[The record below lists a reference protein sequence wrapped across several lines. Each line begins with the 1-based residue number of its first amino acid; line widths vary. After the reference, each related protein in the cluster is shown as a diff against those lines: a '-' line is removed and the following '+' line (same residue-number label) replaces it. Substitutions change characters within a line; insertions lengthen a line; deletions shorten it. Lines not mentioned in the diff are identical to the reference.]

1 MNKLTIF
8 TPTYNRSK
16 FLYKLY
22 DSLKKQEYKEFTWL
36 LVDDGSSDNTQQV
49 IEEFVSDNILDIK
62 YVRQN
67 NSGKHIAFNRAIEL
81 CDSDYFLCID
91 SDDYIKDKNSIK
103 KILTDM
109 KSLDEHYIGI
119 IYPWTKKIINEKII
133 KLADKGINV
142 QDIKNIYNFVFES
155 TIVFKTKVLKN
166 FSFPENNEKFMSEE
180 ILYNEM
186 ANFGEFKLINEVH
199 VCGEYLED
207 GLTRNLF
214 QLWVKNYENSILLF
228 KSRYI
233 FLNRYSLKI
242 RIVNRLK
249 CIMNCNAVN
258 FGKKKSISNSP
269 NVFASYL
276 LLLPSYVYY
285 LLKKGE

>member
-242 RIVNRLK
+242 RIVNRFK

>member
-16 FLYKLY
+16 LLYKLY
-22 DSLKKQEYKEFTWL
+22 NSLKKQEYKEFTWL
-36 LVDDGSSDNTQQV
+36 LVDDGSSDNTQEV
-49 IEEFVSDNILDIK
+49 IEEFISDNILDIK

-91 SDDYIKDKNSIK
+91 SDDYIKDMNSIK

-119 IYPWTKKIINEKII
+119 IYPWTKKIINEKVI

-142 QDIKNIYNFVFES
+142 QDIKNIYNFAFES
-155 TIVFKTKVLKN
+155 TIVFKTKVLKK

-186 ANFGEFKLINEVH
+186 ANFGKFKLINEVH

-242 RIVNRLK
+242 RVVNRFK

-258 FGKKKSISNSP
+258 FCKKKSISNSP